1 MKKCGILL
9 ACALVFS
16 ACSDSDKSSQNGLD
30 IEKEIEKKSQKMVE
44 KNEPKIQINLDKNL
58 SASASEST
66 PKPAP
71 GSVASSEPVPEAN
84 LSQNAKPK
92 VEIELVPKPEGKISK
107 DINETIDEFAATAKI
122 LGENL
127 ERLSKEAPKII
138 DEFAKKNA
146 DKFEDLA
153 KKGEKIVRDLNGSLG
168 GIEKDLMDL
177 AKDANSSFGQIL
189 NIFGDMINNG
199 KKIEKH
205 YENSQSEDL
214 KI

>member
-9 ACALVFS
+9 ACALIFS

-58 SASASEST
+58 SASESA

-71 GSVASSEPVPEAN
+71 RSTTPSEPASEAN

-92 VEIELVPKPEGKISK
+92 VQIELVPKPEGKISK

>member
-9 ACALVFS
+9 ACALIFS

-58 SASASEST
+58 SASASESA
-66 PKPAP
+66 PKPA
-71 GSVASSEPVPEAN
+71 PEAN

-92 VEIELVPKPEGKISK
+92 VQIELVPKPEGKISK

-127 ERLSKEAPKII
+127 ERLSKEAPKILN
-138 DEFAKKNA
+138 EFAEKNA
-146 DKFEDLA
+146 DKLEDLA

-205 YENSQSEDL
+205 YENSQGEDL

>member
-9 ACALVFS
+9 ACALIFS

-44 KNEPKIQINLDKNL
+44 KNEPKTQINLDKNL
-58 SASASEST
+58 SASASA

-71 GSVASSEPVPEAN
+71 GSVASSEPAPEAN

>member
-9 ACALVFS
+9 ACALIFS

-44 KNEPKIQINLDKNL
+44 KNEPKTQINLDKNL
-58 SASASEST
+58 SASASA

-71 GSVASSEPVPEAN
+71 GSAASSEPAPEAN
-84 LSQNAKPK
+84 LSQSPKPK

>member
-9 ACALVFS
+9 ACALIFS

-44 KNEPKIQINLDKNL
+44 KNEPKTQINLDKNL
-58 SASASEST
+58 SVSASA

-71 GSVASSEPVPEAN
+71 GSAASSEPAPEAN

-92 VEIELVPKPEGKISK
+92 VQIELVPKPEGKISK

-127 ERLSKEAPKII
+127 ERLSKEAPKILN
-138 DEFAKKNA
+138 EFAEKNA
-146 DKFEDLA
+146 DKLEDLA

-205 YENSQSEDL
+205 YENSQGEDL

>member
-9 ACALVFS
+9 ACALIFS

-58 SASASEST
+58 SASESA

-71 GSVASSEPVPEAN
+71 GSTASSEPAPEAN

-92 VEIELVPKPEGKISK
+92 VQIELVPKPEGKISK

-205 YENSQSEDL
+205 YENSQGEDL